1 MLLFSE
7 SQLEIIGIL
16 LISLHLTCLANY
28 LNIVIS
34 KLTKAV
40 FDLDIP
46 GRHLYSTQGTF
57 EVQKWSTKWFLLSAF
72 KVERCWPLLFGPPF
86 KSSIILNCVSLP
98 WHLILRHSEWRWIRN
113 IPLLLL
119 PTIYYLA
126 KLTILVK
133 FWVVVMHQI
142 CS

>member
-1 MLLFSE
+1 MATFKNMLLFSE

-46 GRHLYSTQGTF
+46 GRHLYPTQGTF
-57 EVQKWSTKWFLLSAF
+57 EVQK
-72 KVERCWPLLFGPPF
+72 
-86 KSSIILNCVSLP
+86 
-98 WHLILRHSEWRWIRN
+98 
-113 IPLLLL
+113 
-119 PTIYYLA
+119 
-126 KLTILVK
+126 
-133 FWVVVMHQI
+133 
-142 CS
+142 